1 MASVLSVDPG
11 VNHIGWAR
19 HEGGK
24 LTHCD
29 LSQTWVDLVY
39 TSEDIIVI
47 EKPQVY
53 APKHWKGDPNDLINV
68 AIVAGEIGGYYGGHD
83 YDVHYVLPA
92 TWKGQTPK
100 EVTKN
105 QIDKELDMD
114 EMKVLKQAL
123 MKHPKGLR
131 HNIYDAVGIGRWYA
145 KNH

>member
-1 MASVLSVDPG
+1 MVSVLSIDPG
-11 VNHIGWAR
+11 VNHIGWAI
-19 HEGGK
+19 HQGDQ

-29 LSQTWVDLVY
+29 LSNKFSDLTGNVDIV
-39 TSEDIIVI
+39 VI

-53 APKHWKGDPNDLINV
+53 SPKHWKGDPNDLINV
-68 AIVAGEIGGYYGGHD
+68 AIAAGECGGSFGHG

-105 QIDKELDMD
+105 QINKELDMD

-123 MKHPKGLR
+123 MKHPKNLR
-131 HNIYDAVGIGRWYA
+131 HNIYDAVGIGRWYV